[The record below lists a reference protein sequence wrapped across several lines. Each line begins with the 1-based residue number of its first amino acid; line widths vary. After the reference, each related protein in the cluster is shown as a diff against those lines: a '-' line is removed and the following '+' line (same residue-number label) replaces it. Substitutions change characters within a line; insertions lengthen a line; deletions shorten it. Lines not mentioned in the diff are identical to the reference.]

1 MKKFDNANQ
10 NRRAFLRAIPAA
22 AAGLTISE
30 FLPTVAAA
38 QNAMPLA
45 QQNAYPLSKE
55 NFEIVTAQV
64 LADDV
69 KALESKPGTT
79 RLYNDKNFVV
89 DLWLEKESGPR
100 EFEYH
105 DRRDHILTVLDGST
119 DYEIGGT
126 PQQPHSIGP
135 GEWLCPSTE
144 GATNLTL
151 KKGDTLVIR
160 RGTPHR
166 RTTTESVTFTI
177 ASPTT
182 PVNS

>member
-1 MKKFDNANQ
+1 MYKDEAENKD
-10 NRRAFLRAIPAA
+10 RRAFLWAVPAV
-22 AAGLTISE
+22 AAGLTIADL
-30 FLPTVAAA
+30 LPEVSAA

-45 QQNAYPLSKE
+45 QQNAFPLSKE
-55 NFEIVTAQV
+55 NFQVVTAED
-64 LADDV
+64 LAADI
-69 KALESKPGTT
+69 KALEAKPGTK

-89 DLWLEKESGPR
+89 DLWLEKNTGPR
-100 EFEYH
+100 EFEWH
-105 DRRDHILTVLDGST
+105 DRRDHILNVLDGST

-126 PQQPHSIGP
+126 PQKQHSIGP
-135 GEWLCPSTE
+135 GEWLCPASE
-144 GATNLTL
+144 GATKLTL

-166 RTTTESVTFTI
+166 RTTSESVTFTI